1 VAKRVGGAVRVGAW
15 LSVVGLALGF
25 GVMRS
30 AHADIRSSSL
40 AFGNEINNLVDESGA
55 AKDDLHLKL
64 NGQSVFV
71 HQSFVPKSVHE
82 VVQEY
87 ETFCRQNPGALGQM
101 WGKGPFLDSKQ
112 QPLNLP
118 NGMEA
123 GIIKEEGQKEGM
135 LICLSK
141 GANSATTMAEAVARF
156 DKSQDLG
163 EFGRL
168 RYVYVKS
175 AGARSK
181 VMSVWTEDSFR
192 FKDLSLEGTEDAIGS
207 DGQLPRLEGS
217 RRVLDVEVVGTPYQV
232 RVYEVKQDRGQVA
245 AFYDGWAKR
254 NDFRAL
260 APEVADNQKL
270 RGYFRGGSQV
280 LVGAFVNPDGKT
292 YTSIAE
298 VWPKNGD
305 VARVGTP

>member
-1 VAKRVGGAVRVGAW
+1 MYVKAVGA
-15 LSVVGLALGF
+15 
-25 GVMRS
+25 R
-30 AHADIRSSSL
+30 
-40 AFGNEINNLVDESGA
+40 
-55 AKDDLHLKL
+55 LKI
-64 NGQSVFV
+64 F
-71 HQSFVPKSVHE
+71 F
-82 VVQEY
+82 
-87 ETFCRQNPGALGQM
+87 
-101 WGKGPFLDSKQ
+101 
-112 QPLNLP
+112 
-118 NGMEA
+118 
-123 GIIKEEGQKEGM
+123 
-135 LICLSK
+135 
-141 GANSATTMAEAVARF
+141 
-156 DKSQDLG
+156 
-163 EFGRL
+163 
-168 RYVYVKS
+168 
-175 AGARSK
+175 
-181 VMSVWTEDSFR
+181 VWTEDLFW
-192 FKDLSLEGTEDAIGS
+192 FKDFLLEGTEDAIGS

-305 VARVGTP
+305 VAKVGTP